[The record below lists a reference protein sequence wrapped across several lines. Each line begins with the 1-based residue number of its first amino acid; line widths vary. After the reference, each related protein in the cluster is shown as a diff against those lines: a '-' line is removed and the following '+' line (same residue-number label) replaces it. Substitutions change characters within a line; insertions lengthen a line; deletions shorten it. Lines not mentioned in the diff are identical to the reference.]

1 MMISRMPTAR
11 LGVKGSLKTNIPTH
25 TAVIGSTAPNTAVSV
40 PPILCT
46 ASTRVIFEMTVGTIA
61 NSIRLTNDM
70 LSGIGWIPWLVPA
83 LMANRAVLTMNI

>member
-40 PPILCT
+40 RRYCDGKH
-46 ASTRVIFEMTVGTIA
+46 EGD
-61 NSIRLTNDM
+61 IRDNCRNDRQQYQ
-70 LSGIGWIPWLVPA
+70 IDK
-83 LMANRAVLTMNI
+83 